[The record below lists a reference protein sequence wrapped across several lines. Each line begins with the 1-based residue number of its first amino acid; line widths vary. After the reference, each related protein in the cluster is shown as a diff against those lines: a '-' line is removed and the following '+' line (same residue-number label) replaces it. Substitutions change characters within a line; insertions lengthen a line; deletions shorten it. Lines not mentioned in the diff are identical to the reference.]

1 MSERTENRS
10 AGQGQ
15 APETKAQRR
24 LAAQLAAQK
33 AAEKRKRRQAWL
45 GAVAG
50 VAVIAVIV
58 GVFVVVRNGE
68 KDDPK
73 PAAAPAGC
81 AGDFPKLPDGADQAL
96 CTKPQ
101 ATKGEGELTGLK
113 ATPLIRGTGPAAQA
127 GQQITVN
134 YVGVSYKTGEEFDA
148 SWKRSEPFTFG
159 LGQGNVIP
167 GWDQGMQGQTVG
179 SRVQLD
185 IPADLAYGDKPQRPG
200 APSGPLRF
208 IVDVLAVQ

>member
-1 MSERTENRS
+1 MSERTENPS
-10 AGQGQ
+10 TGQG
-15 APETKAQRR
+15 PETKAQRR

-33 AAEKRKRRQAWL
+33 AAEAKKRRQAWL
-45 GAVAG
+45 GALAG

-58 GVFVVVRNGE
+58 GVFVVTRSGQE
-68 KDDPK
+68 EPK
-73 PAAAPAGC
+73 PAAAPTGC
-81 AGDFPKLPDGADQAL
+81 PGGFPTLPQGADQAL

-101 ATKGEGELTGLK
+101 VSKGEGELTGLK
-113 ATPLIRGTGPAAQA
+113 AAPLIRGTGPAAQA

-134 YVGVSYKTGEEFDA
+134 YVGVSYRTGDEFDA
-148 SWKRSEPFTFG
+148 SWKRSEPFSFV

-185 IPADLAYGDKPQRPG
+185 IPAEMAYGEKPQRPG
-200 APSGPLRF
+200 APAGPLRF
-208 IVDVLAVQ
+208 VVDILAVQ

>member
-1 MSERTENRS
+1 MSERTQNRS
-10 AGQGQ
+10 AGQG
-15 APETKAQRR
+15 PETKAQRR

-33 AAEKRKRRQAWL
+33 AAEAKKRRQAWL
-45 GAVAG
+45 GALAG
-50 VAVIAVIV
+50 LAVIAVIV
-58 GVFVVVRNGE
+58 GVFVVTRGG
-68 KDDPK
+68 DDDAAK
-73 PAAAPAGC
+73 PAASPAGC
-81 AGDFPKLPDGADQAL
+81 PGGFPTLPDGADRAL
-96 CTKPQ
+96 CTKPP
-101 ATKGEGELTGLK
+101 AGKGEGELSGLK
-113 ATPLIRGTGPAAQA
+113 ATPLIRGTGAAAQS

-134 YVGVSYKTGEEFDA
+134 YVGVSYRTGEEFDA
-148 SWKRSEPFTFG
+148 SWKRSEPFSFM

-167 GWDQGMQGQTVG
+167 GWDQGLQGQTVG

>member
-1 MSERTENRS
+1 MSERTENPS
-10 AGQGQ
+10 TGQG
-15 APETKAQRR
+15 PETKAQRR

-33 AAEKRKRRQAWL
+33 AAEAKKRRQAWL
-45 GAVAG
+45 GALAG

-58 GVFVVVRNGE
+58 GVFVVTRSGQE
-68 KDDPK
+68 QEPK
-73 PAAAPAGC
+73 PAAAPTGC
-81 AGDFPKLPDGADQAL
+81 PGGFPTLPQGADQAL

-101 ATKGEGELTGLK
+101 VSKGEGELTGLK
-113 ATPLIRGTGPAAQA
+113 AAPLIRGTGPAAQA

-134 YVGVSYKTGEEFDA
+134 YVGVSYRTGDEFDA
-148 SWKRSEPFTFG
+148 SWKRSEPFSFV

-185 IPADLAYGDKPQRPG
+185 IPAEMAYGEKPQRPG
-200 APSGPLRF
+200 APAGPLRF
-208 IVDVLAVQ
+208 VVDILAVQ

>member
-10 AGQGQ
+10 AGQG
-15 APETKAQRR
+15 PETKAQRR

-33 AAEKRKRRQAWL
+33 AAEAKKRRQAWL
-45 GAVAG
+45 GALTGLV
-50 VAVIAVIV
+50 VIAVIV
-58 GVFVVVRNGE
+58 GVFVVTRGG
-68 KDDPK
+68 DDDAPK
-73 PAAAPAGC
+73 QAASPAGC
-81 AGDFPKLPDGADQAL
+81 PGGFPTLPDGADQAL
-96 CTKPQ
+96 CTKP
-101 ATKGEGELTGLK
+101 AAGKGEGELTGLK
-113 ATPLIRGTGPAAQA
+113 ATPLIRGNGPAAQA

-134 YVGVSYKTGEEFDA
+134 YVGVSYRTGEEFDA
-148 SWKRSEPFTFG
+148 SWKRSEPFSFV

-185 IPADLAYGDKPQRPG
+185 IPADLAYGEKPQRPG
-200 APSGPLRF
+200 APAGPLRF

>member
-10 AGQGQ
+10 AGQG
-15 APETKAQRR
+15 PETKAQRR
-24 LAAQLAAQK
+24 LATQLAAQK
-33 AAEKRKRRQAWL
+33 AAEAKKRRQAWL
-45 GAVAG
+45 GALAG

-58 GVFVVVRNGE
+58 GIFVVSRSGDE
-68 KDDPK
+68 APK

-81 AGDFPKLPDGADQAL
+81 PGGFPTLPEGGDREL
-96 CTKPQ
+96 CAKPQ
-101 ATKGEGELTGLK
+101 AAKGEGELSGLK
-113 ATPLIRGTGPAAQA
+113 ATPLIRGNGPAAQS

-134 YVGVSYKTGEEFDA
+134 YVGVSYQTGEEFDA
-148 SWKRSEPFTFG
+148 SWKRQEPFSFVV
-159 LGQGNVIP
+159 GQGNVIP

-208 IVDVLAVQ
+208 VVDVLAVQ

>member
-1 MSERTENRS
+1 MSERTQNRS
-10 AGQGQ
+10 AGQG
-15 APETKAQRR
+15 PETKAQRR

-33 AAEKRKRRQAWL
+33 AAEAKKRRQAWL
-45 GAVAG
+45 GALAG
-50 VAVIAVIV
+50 LAVIAVIV
-58 GVFVVVRNGE
+58 GVFVVTRGG
-68 KDDPK
+68 DDDAAK
-73 PAAAPAGC
+73 PAASPAGC
-81 AGDFPKLPDGADQAL
+81 PGGFPTLPDGADRAL
-96 CTKPQ
+96 CTKPP
-101 ATKGEGELTGLK
+101 AGKGEGELSGLK
-113 ATPLIRGTGPAAQA
+113 ATPLIRGTGDAAQS

-134 YVGVSYKTGEEFDA
+134 YVGVSYRTGEEFDA
-148 SWKRSEPFTFG
+148 SWKRSEPFSFM

-167 GWDQGMQGQTVG
+167 GWDQGLQGQTVG

>member
-1 MSERTENRS
+1 MSERSENRS
-10 AGQGQ
+10 AGQG
-15 APETKAQRR
+15 PETKAQRR

-33 AAEKRKRRQAWL
+33 AAEARKRRQAWL
-45 GAVAG
+45 GALAG

-58 GVFVVVRNGE
+58 GVFVVTRGN
-68 KDDPK
+68 DPAPK

-81 AGDFPKLPDGADQAL
+81 PGGFPELPEGADQAL
-96 CTKPQ
+96 CTKP
-101 ATKGEGELTGLK
+101 AAPKGDGELSGLR
-113 ATPLIRGTGPAAQA
+113 ATPLIRGNGPAAQA

-148 SWKRSEPFTFG
+148 SWKRKEPFSFA
-159 LGQGNVIP
+159 LGQQNVIP
-167 GWDQGMQGQTVG
+167 GWDQGLQGQTVG

-200 APSGPLRF
+200 APAGPLRF

>member
-1 MSERTENRS
+1 MSERSENRS
-10 AGQGQ
+10 AGQG
-15 APETKAQRR
+15 PETKAQRR

-33 AAEKRKRRQAWL
+33 AAEARKRRQAWL
-45 GAVAG
+45 GALAG

-58 GVFVVVRNGE
+58 GVFVVTRGG
-68 KDDPK
+68 DDPAPQ

-81 AGDFPKLPDGADQAL
+81 PGGFPKLPEGADQAL
-96 CTKPQ
+96 CTKP
-101 ATKGEGELTGLK
+101 AAPKGEGELSGLK
-113 ATPLIRGTGPAAQA
+113 ATPLIRGNGPAAQA

-148 SWKRSEPFTFG
+148 SWKRKEPFSFA

-167 GWDQGMQGQTVG
+167 GWDEGMQGQTVG

-185 IPADLAYGDKPQRPG
+185 IPAALAYGDKPQRPG
-200 APSGPLRF
+200 APAGPLRF